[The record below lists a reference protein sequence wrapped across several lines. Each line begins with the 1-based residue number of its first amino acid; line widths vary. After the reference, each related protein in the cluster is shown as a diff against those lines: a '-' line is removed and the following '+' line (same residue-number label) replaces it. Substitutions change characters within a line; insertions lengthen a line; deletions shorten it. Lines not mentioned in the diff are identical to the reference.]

1 MASPPCSPPCL
12 HGASHT
18 TGGILCGQVLGNIF
32 NFGDGM
38 NVDDQ
43 NSKVV
48 GTIHIY
54 TTHGNP
60 KESKPYM
67 ILKHEVTNHI
77 APILKKLGNSYSP
90 VKS

>member
-18 TGGILCGQVLGNIF
+18 TGGILHGRALGNIF

-48 GTIHIY
+48 GTIQHMAIPKNRSHI
-54 TTHGNP
+54 
-60 KESKPYM
+60 
-67 ILKHEVTNHI
+67 
-77 APILKKLGNSYSP
+77 
-90 VKS
+90 